1 MPKKSDK
8 NFEEK
13 LEELEKIAM
22 QIEDGKLSLE
32 DSISKFEEGI
42 KLSKECTKIL
52 DDAEKKINILLE
64 NEEGDMVESKFE
76 EEV

>member
-64 NEEGDMVESKFE
+64 NEEGDMIESKFE

>member
-64 NEEGDMVESKFE
+64 NEEGEMVETKFE
-76 EEV
+76 EEF

>member
-22 QIEDGKLSLE
+22 QIEDGNLSLE

-64 NEEGDMVESKFE
+64 NEEGEMVETKFE
-76 EEV
+76 EEF

>member
-76 EEV
+76 EEF